1 MRVATIA
8 LLSSLF
14 LMPATPAVW
23 AGSAA
28 VSAETAMT
36 VTLSAQAEKKAVPKK
51 AKKPKQEKVEYMKSA
66 APPEPKK

>member
-8 LLSSLF
+8 LLGSLF
-14 LMPATPAVW
+14 LLPATPAVW

-28 VSAETAMT
+28 VSVETAMT
-36 VTLSAQAEKKAVPKK
+36 VTLSAQTEKKAAPKK
-51 AKKPKQEKVEYMKSA
+51 AKKEKVEYMKSA

>member
-1 MRVATIA
+1 MRADSVYIGGF
-8 LLSSLF
+8 SGV
-14 LMPATPAVW
+14 MPATPAVW

-36 VTLSAQAEKKAVPKK
+36 VTLSAQAEKKAAPKK